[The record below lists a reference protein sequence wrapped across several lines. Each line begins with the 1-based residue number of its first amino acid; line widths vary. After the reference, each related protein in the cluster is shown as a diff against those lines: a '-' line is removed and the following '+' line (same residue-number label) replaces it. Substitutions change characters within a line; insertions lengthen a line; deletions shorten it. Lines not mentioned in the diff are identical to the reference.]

1 MYHQVAEMLGA
12 KVAKV
17 NTIPNPALGFDV
29 QETLLLK
36 SIFAEKR
43 LKECYIN

>member
-1 MYHQVAEMLGA
+1 MYHQVADMLGT
-12 KVAKV
+12 KLAKV
-17 NTIPNPALGFDV
+17 NTIPNPAVDYDV
-29 QETLLLK
+29 QETLLIK